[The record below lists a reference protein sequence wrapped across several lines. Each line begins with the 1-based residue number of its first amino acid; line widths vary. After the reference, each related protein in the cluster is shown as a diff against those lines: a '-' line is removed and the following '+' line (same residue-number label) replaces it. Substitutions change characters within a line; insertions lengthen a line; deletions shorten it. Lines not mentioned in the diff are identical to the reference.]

1 MRKQKKI
8 VVFSGA
14 GISAESGL
22 DTFRD
27 SGGLWANH
35 NVEDVATPNA
45 WIKNKNLVL
54 DFYNKRRKHAF
65 NAKPNIAH
73 HCIASLEDSFEVQI
87 ITQNIDKLHE
97 RSGSSNVLHLHGEI
111 DMVKSTGTN
120 KIYKHGNKDVLNG
133 DLCPDGH
140 QLRPHVVWFG
150 EDVPNMNKAMSIIS
164 SADVLII
171 TGTSLNVFPASNIIF
186 YAPKMSAKYLIDPSN
201 VRIKDIDN
209 LIVYKEKASVGI
221 PKIVDKLLTGNL

>member
-1 MRKQKKI
+1 LKKQKKI

-27 SGGLWANH
+27 SNGLWANH
-35 NVEDVATPNA
+35 NIEDVATPDA
-45 WIKNKNLVL
+45 WIKNKKLVL
-54 DFYNKRRKHAF
+54 DFYNKRRKLAF

-73 HCIASLEDSFEVQI
+73 HSLASLEKSYEVNI

-111 DMVKSTGTN
+111 DKVKSTGTN
-120 KIYKHGNKDVLNG
+120 EIYKYGNKDLLNG
-133 DLCPDGH
+133 DLCPNGF

-150 EDVPNMNKAMSIIS
+150 EDVPNMNQALSIIS
-164 SADVLII
+164 NADVLII

-186 YAPKMSAKYLIDPSN
+186 YAPKISVKYLVDPSD

-209 LIVYKEKASVGI
+209 LFIYKENASIGI
-221 PKIVDKLLTGNL
+221 PKIVGKLVNENI

>member
-1 MRKQKKI
+1 LQKQKKI

-35 NVEDVATPNA
+35 NIEDVATPNA
-45 WIKNKNLVL
+45 WIKNKKLVL
-54 DFYNKRRKHAF
+54 DFYNKRRKLAF
-65 NAKPNIAH
+65 TAKPNIAH
-73 HCIASLEDSFEVQI
+73 YSIASLEDRFEVQI

-120 KIYKHGNKDVLNG
+120 KIYKHGNKDVQNG
-133 DLCPDGH
+133 DLCPDGY

-164 SADVLII
+164 SAEVLII

-186 YAPKMSAKYLIDPSN
+186 YAPKISVKYLVDPSDI
-201 VRIKDIDN
+201 RIKDIYN
-209 LIVYKEKASVGI
+209 LFVYKENASIGI
-221 PKIVDKLLTGNL
+221 PKIVEKLLNDNI

>member
-1 MRKQKKI
+1 MQKQKKI

-35 NVEDVATPNA
+35 NIEDVATPNA
-45 WIKNKNLVL
+45 WIKNKKLVL
-54 DFYNKRRKHAF
+54 DFYNKRRKLAF
-65 NAKPNIAH
+65 TAKPNIAH
-73 HCIASLEDSFEVQI
+73 YSIASLEDRFEVQI

-111 DMVKSTGTN
+111 DMVRSTGTN
-120 KIYKHGNKDVLNG
+120 KIYKHGNKDVQNG
-133 DLCPDGH
+133 DLCPDGY

-164 SADVLII
+164 SAEVLII

-186 YAPKMSAKYLIDPSN
+186 YAPKMSIKYLVDPSDI
-201 VRIKDIDN
+201 RIKDIYN
-209 LIVYKEKASVGI
+209 LFVYKENASIGI
-221 PKIVDKLLTGNL
+221 PKIVEKLLNENI